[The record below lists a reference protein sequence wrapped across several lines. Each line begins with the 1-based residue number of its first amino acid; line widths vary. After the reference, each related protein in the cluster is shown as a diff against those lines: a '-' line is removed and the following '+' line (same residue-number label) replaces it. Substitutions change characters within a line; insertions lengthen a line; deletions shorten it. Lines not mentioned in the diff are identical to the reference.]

1 MASSSERL
9 STGVAGLDEVL
20 RGGLIPSR
28 TYLVRGAPGTGKT
41 ILGLHFL
48 SAGENTLFI
57 SLSETE
63 KMVRAAAD
71 SLNIDLKGV
80 TFLDLTPNAGFFAES
95 ETYDIFSPAEVERG
109 PTTEAIVKRIRDL
122 QPRRVFIDAINQLR
136 YLTTDDQEF
145 RRHIFSLLRFL
156 REQGTTVLFTS
167 ESGEQFK
174 DEDLQFVSDGVI
186 QLEREEHRRAISVLK
201 LRGTGFQEGS
211 HALKINDHGLH
222 IYPRLI
228 PDIHTREFMPEII
241 SSGIDDLDALLH
253 GGLERGTVT
262 LITGPIGVGK
272 TTVGLHFLEEAA
284 RRGERS
290 VIYLFEESIDTVVH
304 RCESIGIPVERMV
317 EGEHLSLVPVEPL
330 QMAAEEFASRVR
342 EEVEIHKVRI
352 VMLDSVA
359 GYRLAVHGEELV
371 IHLHALTRYLR
382 NMGVTV
388 VLINETDAIAGPLR
402 ATDYGFSY
410 LADNVIFMRYLEIRG
425 RLHKALGVL
434 KKRASD
440 FEKSLRELKI
450 TSQGLRL
457 GPPLQGV
464 GGVLSGALTLEENV
478 ETLTGESTEEGL

>member
-1 MASSSERL
+1 M
-9 STGVAGLDEVL
+9 
-20 RGGLIPSR
+20 
-28 TYLVRGAPGTGKT
+28 
-41 ILGLHFL
+41 
-48 SAGENTLFI
+48 
-57 SLSETE
+57 
-63 KMVRAAAD
+63 
-71 SLNIDLKGV
+71 
-80 TFLDLTPNAGFFAES
+80 
-95 ETYDIFSPAEVERG
+95 
-109 PTTEAIVKRIRDL
+109 
-122 QPRRVFIDAINQLR
+122 
-136 YLTTDDQEF
+136 
-145 RRHIFSLLRFL
+145 
-156 REQGTTVLFTS
+156 
-167 ESGEQFK
+167 
-174 DEDLQFVSDGVI
+174 I

-304 RCESIGIPVERMV
+304 RCESIGIPVERML

-330 QMAAEEFASRVR
+330 QLTAEEFASRVR
-342 EEVEIHKVRI
+342 EEVETHKVRI